1 MAAAEAGPAAAAP
14 WSLLD
19 DETWVSIIAL
29 VDGDRQRPT
38 TLLPIMLTSRR
49 FLGIA
54 TSFVLPAWTWW
65 VGPTFGFDMDSFDSK
80 VLKSP
85 RFARLTAVALN
96 VNVPKMMP
104 KTWVD
109 LAPRPRRTA
118 EQLRHEIE
126 MRGSTV
132 RQETK
137 RVSRELKGLL
147 KPEEIVERAADAMAS
162 ALSPSEARGVLV
174 RPSLKVFWLACGNYV
189 VPHRQPLRLGG
200 ADAFGYPYPQQE
212 LQAIPAALAAQ
223 AVALANPGGPPLLDA
238 LPFEQP
244 PEQPEEE
251 AAGAEAEGDDE
262 DEDDGDR
269 PSTER
274 GPLCPCNSSHRMVWS
289 TYSGGLYKNGWCC
302 NTCRHNFGTAR
313 WFCRHCS
320 ADLCKSCAA
329 HLGTEELSAVL
340 SGCPRLEEVSLAAV
354 ALLDLPTAFQALPSG
369 SSLQSLNLGR
379 GVELTADL
387 VNTLAERCP
396 NLTTVSFHHVTAE
409 APLSPLVLACPKLA
423 SIELQTLWTSRE
435 AAAVESPIGPR
446 KIPPGCS
453 PSPFPDLTRVPV
465 TSWSGSVSW
474 ADPPTRGR
482 RASSGCGGGAIA
494 RRPGPAPAAAASPAR
509 RDGAHPQR
517 LGAAGRSGAQS
528 HVPGHER
535 RVPRPNTGRGN
546 GRGAHVHRKQAC
558 LCAVRRNRLVHGYE
572 DPAATRLR

>member
-1 MAAAEAGPAAAAP
+1 MDGVVGRRAAAAFPRSAAAAAMAAKAAAAAASAAGCGAGGAAAAAAPPPAAEAAAAAPPAAEAAPAATP

-262 DEDDGDR
+262 DEDGGDE
-269 PSTER
+269 PDSTRER

-354 ALLDLPTAFQALPSG
+354 ALLDLPAAFQALPSG
-369 SSLQSLNLGR
+369 SSLQSLNFGR

-387 VNTLAERCP
+387 VNTPAERCP

-446 KIPPGCS
+446 KPP
-453 PSPFPDLTRVPV
+453 
-465 TSWSGSVSW
+465 
-474 ADPPTRGR
+474 
-482 RASSGCGGGAIA
+482 
-494 RRPGPAPAAAASPAR
+494 PAAP
-509 RDGAHPQR
+509 P
-517 LGAAGRSGAQS
+517 L
-528 HVPGHER
+528 P
-535 RVPRPNTGRGN
+535 
-546 GRGAHVHRKQAC
+546 
-558 LCAVRRNRLVHGYE
+558 
-572 DPAATRLR
+572 

>member
-1 MAAAEAGPAAAAP
+1 MAAAAAAPAAAAP

-262 DEDDGDR
+262 DEDGGDE
-269 PSTER
+269 PDSTRER

-354 ALLDLPTAFQALPSG
+354 ALLDLPAAFQALPSG

-446 KIPPGCS
+446 KPPAGCS
-453 PSPFPDLTRVPV
+453 PSALTLVPV

-474 ADPPTRGR
+474 PDPPTRGS
-482 RASSGCGGGAIA
+482 RASSGGGGASA

-509 RDGAHPQR
+509 RHGAHPQR

-535 RVPRPNTGRGN
+535 RVPRPNTGRGD
-546 GRGAHVHRKQAC
+546 GRGAHVHREQARLRARC
-558 LCAVRRNRLVHGYE
+558 RNRLGHGDE
-572 DPAATRLR
+572 DPAAARLR